1 MTEKKDDITKQ
12 DIIDTQKQI
21 NDVFEFYKQHI
32 KDSNE
37 QQKQSDEQLAKVSQA
52 ILDKLGSSSSTNTV
66 GTTETLNVLKSVDTQ
81 LSALVGQSSMTLQ
94 ADTAVF
100 TTLSIGIC
108 FFLGY
113 IMIRPMLKHIV

>member
-21 NDVFEFYKQHI
+21 NDVVEFYKQDI
-32 KDSNE
+32 KDRKE
-37 QQKQSDEQLAKVSQA
+37 QQKQADEQLAKVSQA
-52 ILDKLGSSSSTNTV
+52 ID
-66 GTTETLNVLKSVDTQ
+66 TTETLDVLKSVDTQ

-113 IMIRPMLKHIV
+113 IMIRPMIKHIV